1 MTIKVRDLESKFQR
15 LSDRATQENLEN
27 LAKMEA
33 YEKQLAEKD
42 EKIEKTENLMKAKV
56 ADFQVEIAL

>member
-56 ADFQVEIAL
+56 ADLQVEIAL

>member
-33 YEKQLAEKD
+33 YEKKLAEKD
-42 EKIEKTENLMKAKV
+42 EKIEQTENLIKAKV